1 MIIDSKDVLGTF
13 PTEPCVFAACDS
25 KYFVDHASP
34 FINSAHL
41 AGKPC
46 HVHVVN
52 PTQQVFELFEYYK
65 TKVTTPSTLSY
76 NYMDIPDDVD
86 AMKCTYASLRFFIL
100 PYLLEKI
107 EKIMVLDIDCMVMKK
122 FRFPEKPCGLFVRE
136 PVTYLSDWIKE
147 GTKIA
152 AGIVYFD
159 KSYLDKAK
167 KLIEIINSLPKQMM
181 KSPSNDRIALKGYGQ
196 SVSGQ
201 ETIIFASY
209 TLSAHP
215 KNRQI
220 SAVWILRASLPVM
233 SVRAAT
239 NSDASL
245 APNGKKRST
254 WG

>member
-1 MIIDSKDVLGTF
+1 MIIDSKDVLGSF

-65 TKVTTPSTLSY
+65 TKVSNPTTLSF
-76 NYMDIPDDVD
+76 NYMDIPDDPD

-107 EKIMVLDIDCMVMKK
+107 EKIMVLDIDCMVMRD
-122 FRFPEKPCGLFVRE
+122 FRFPDKPCGLFVRQ
-136 PVTYLSDWIKE
+136 PVTYLTDWIKE

-159 KSYLDKAK
+159 RSYLDKVN
-167 KLIEIINSLPKQMM
+167 KLTEIINSLPKTWYADQVALNKLLTEHIDFEDVFVFNGNFMDWNFLEGTVIWTGKGKSKYDNPRYVAM
-181 KSPSNDRIALKGYGQ
+181 KKKMAL
-196 SVSGQ
+196 
-201 ETIIFASY
+201 
-209 TLSAHP
+209 
-215 KNRQI
+215 
-220 SAVWILRASLPVM
+220 
-233 SVRAAT
+233 
-239 NSDASL
+239 
-245 APNGKKRST
+245 
-254 WG
+254 

>member
-76 NYMDIPDDVD
+76 NYMDIPDDPD
-86 AMKCTYASLRFFIL
+86 AMKCTYASLRFFIV

-107 EKIMVLDIDCMVMKK
+107 EKIMILDIDCMVMRD
-122 FRFPEKPCGLFVRE
+122 FRFPDKPCGLFVRD
-136 PVTYLSDWIKE
+136 PVTYLTDWIKE

-159 KSYLDKAK
+159 RSYLDKAK
-167 KLIEIINSLPKQMM
+167 KLIEIINSLPKTWYADQVALNKLLTEHINYEDVFVFNGNFMDWNFIEGTVIWTGKG
-181 KSPSNDRIALKGYGQ
+181 KSKYDNPRYVARKKKMAL
-196 SVSGQ
+196 
-201 ETIIFASY
+201 
-209 TLSAHP
+209 
-215 KNRQI
+215 
-220 SAVWILRASLPVM
+220 
-233 SVRAAT
+233 
-239 NSDASL
+239 
-245 APNGKKRST
+245 
-254 WG
+254 

>member
-1 MIIDSKDVLGTF
+1 MNIDSKDVLGTF

-65 TKVTTPSTLSY
+65 TKVSNPTTLSF
-76 NYMDIPDDVD
+76 NYMDIPDDPD

-107 EKIMVLDIDCMVMKK
+107 EKIMVLDIDCMVMRD
-122 FRFPEKPCGLFVRE
+122 FRFPDKPCGLFVRQ
-136 PVTYLSDWIKE
+136 PVTYLTDWIKE

-159 KSYLDKAK
+159 RSYLDKVK
-167 KLIEIINSLPKQMM
+167 KLIEIINSLPQTWYADQVALNKLLTEHINYEDVFIFNGNFMDWNFIEGTVIWTGKGKSKYDNPRYVAM
-181 KSPSNDRIALKGYGQ
+181 KKKMAL
-196 SVSGQ
+196 
-201 ETIIFASY
+201 
-209 TLSAHP
+209 
-215 KNRQI
+215 
-220 SAVWILRASLPVM
+220 
-233 SVRAAT
+233 
-239 NSDASL
+239 
-245 APNGKKRST
+245 
-254 WG
+254 